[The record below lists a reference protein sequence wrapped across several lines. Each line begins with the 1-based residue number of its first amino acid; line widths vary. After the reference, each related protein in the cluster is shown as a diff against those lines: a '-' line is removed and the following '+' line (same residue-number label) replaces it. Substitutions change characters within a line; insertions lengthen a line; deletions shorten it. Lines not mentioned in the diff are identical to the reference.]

1 MALLIFLLICGIAGI
16 VFGILMLKNEPDDN
30 YWFTPI
36 IVGVLV
42 IGVSIPLITYETIP
56 HNTFKTKEIP
66 QIDTVVIYTSVN
78 KQFDTT
84 YIYTFKDE

>member
-1 MALLIFLLICGIAGI
+1 MVLLIFLLICGIAGI
-16 VFGILMLKNEPDDN
+16 IFGLIMLKNEPEETG
-30 YWFTPI
+30 WFGPI
-36 IVGVLV
+36 IVGVLA
-42 IGVSIPLITYETIP
+42 IGVSIPLITYETTP

-78 KQFDTT
+78 QQFDTT

>member
-1 MALLIFLLICGIAGI
+1 MVLLIFLLICGIVMTI
-16 VFGILMLKNEPDDN
+16 VGTIMLKREPGDN
-30 YWFTPI
+30 SWFAPI
-36 IVGVLV
+36 IMGALA

-84 YIYTFKDE
+84 YVYTFKDE

>member
-1 MALLIFLLICGIAGI
+1 MIFLIILLVCGMAMAI
-16 VFGILMLKNEPDDN
+16 FGIIMLKNEPDDN
-30 YWFTPI
+30 SWTAPI
-36 IVGVLV
+36 IIGSLV
-42 IGVSIPLITYETIP
+42 IGIAISLITYETTS

-66 QIDTVVIYTSVN
+66 QIDTVVVYTSVN